1 MRKCDPINIYI
12 FNSPQDNS
20 DGVQLTEKDS
30 EFMLKGKDN
39 E

>member
-1 MRKCDPINIYI
+1 MRKCDTINIYI
-12 FNSPQDNS
+12 FNRPQDNS
-20 DGVQLTEKDS
+20 DGTINRDS